1 MNCMRF
7 LVAVTCMTLVFGYV
21 YGEVRKP
28 DISFTL
34 TGEEL
39 PKRGSSVSVEAY
51 AGKLKLTAHDDFA
64 VQCGLGCT
72 FDELR
77 SAAFLKVLATIAHY
91 MQEETGETSVIINGK
106 RVTGR
111 LVSRSK
117 AIRSFGNV
125 EVKSRR
131 TKLLVDNRKTNN
143 QPQRCYVEEMVASGE
158 EAQRMRRHKLVRVM
172 RVECEGET
180 VDFSIELLN
189 GSTSDKLIQTVCE
202 GLDPSKMKLTVVS
215 ERVDFTGLDMN
226 AAGPL
231 IELGKA
237 DKRAAAE
244 KLLSLKDG
252 TCVYRMLVRI
262 RSGKSGK

>member
-7 LVAVTCMTLVFGYV
+7 FVAVTCTALVFGYA
-21 YGEVRKP
+21 YGEVGKL
-28 DISFTL
+28 DTSFTL
-34 TGEEL
+34 SGEAL
-39 PKRGSSVSVEAY
+39 PKRGSGVSVEVQ
-51 AGKLKLTAHDDFA
+51 AGELKLTAHDEFIA
-64 VQCGLGCT
+64 PCGPGCT
-72 FDELR
+72 LDELR

-91 MQEETGETSVIINGK
+91 MQEKTAKDAGEGFVIANGK
-106 RVTGR
+106 KVTGR
-111 LVSRSK
+111 LVSVSK
-117 AIRSFGNV
+117 AKHSFGNV
-125 EVKSRR
+125 KIISLR
-131 TKLLVDNRKTNN
+131 TDLLEDSRKTDN
-143 QPQRCYVEEMVASGE
+143 QPQRWHAEKMVAYGKK
-158 EAQRMRRHKLVRVM
+158 EAKLVWVS
-172 RVECEGET
+172 RVERGGET
-180 VDFSIELLN
+180 ADFSIQLLN
-189 GSTSDKLIQTVCE
+189 DLTSDKLIKTVDD
-202 GLDPSKMKLTVVS
+202 GLEPGKIQLVVVS